1 MSRSKETIATH
12 YTVLYR
18 KYLLVNYLK
27 FKNIIYNESLK
38 VLPQEMGRKKE
49 TDIKI
54 WKTDWGGWAIG
65 RDEIDHVIFHILSFI
80 FHHYWDK

>member
-1 MSRSKETIATH
+1 M
-12 YTVLYR
+12 
-18 KYLLVNYLK
+18 NYLK

-54 WKTDWGGWAIG
+54 WKDRLG
-65 RDEIDHVIFHILSFI
+65 RMGNR
-80 FHHYWDK
+80 KR